1 MMIDKSN
8 LIKVDSRMLE
18 LIGYEESKLEFYAKF
33 PRSKDLYIYP
43 NISKYKYEKVLR
55 GEKADKNGKY
65 PSIGAAFIYYIKI
78 LVGEDLQKLQIF
90 SNSVS

>member
-65 PSIGAAFIYYIKI
+65 PSIGAAFIYYIKNPCGRRFTKI
-78 LVGEDLQKLQIF
+78 TNF
-90 SNSVS
+90 F